1 MANFRR
7 FTLLIVVL
15 LIGGT
20 VVASGYPV
28 SVQDGSGRE
37 VVLMERPR
45 RIVSGTP
52 SCTEILFAVGAG
64 DQVVGVTKWCNY
76 PEAAKDKEN
85 IGDIVPLNVEKVV
98 ALNPDLVVLQRL
110 NGQEALDKL
119 VQMGIP
125 VLLLQADSFTGIMEA
140 ITMVGEAAGHQ
151 DEAQS
156 LVCDLAGRLEAVKA
170 KAKGN
175 LKVLILLGGES
186 LWTAGPGSFLDEA
199 VTLAGGENVAYD
211 LEGGWGELSSEII
224 IKRDPDVIITSSDVE
239 AVYQNRTWRTLA
251 AVKKRQVYQVDSNL
265 FHRPGPRLFAAL
277 EELSEL
283 LGKSR

>member
-1 MANFRR
+1 MANLRR
-7 FTLLIVVL
+7 WSLLIVVL
-15 LIGGT
+15 LIGGP
-20 VVASGYPV
+20 VFAGGYPV

-37 VVLMERPR
+37 VVLVNRPR

-156 LVCDLAGRLEAVKA
+156 LVCDLAGRLEALKA

>member
-7 FTLLIVVL
+7 FTLLIVVF
-15 LIGGT
+15 LIGGP
-20 VVASGYPV
+20 VFAGGYPV

-37 VVLMERPR
+37 VVLVNRPR

-125 VLLLQADSFTGIMEA
+125 VLLLQADSFIGIMEA

-224 IKRDPDVIITSSDVE
+224 IMRDPDVIITSSDVE

>member
-7 FTLLIVVL
+7 FTLLIVVF

-20 VVASGYPV
+20 VFAGGYPV

-37 VVLMERPR
+37 VVLVNRPR

-251 AVKKRQVYQVDSNL
+251 AVKKRQVHQVDSNL